1 MQVMQK
7 PKFMRGPIITG
18 QTAGLQKFFHD
29 FTLYKKHFALVMMFV
44 PVIAY
49 YVVFKYLP
57 MAGIQIAFKDY
68 KIRDGIWGSAW
79 VGLKHFRDAFAAPFF
94 RRALIN
100 SIVISLKKT
109 VFGFPMPI
117 ILALML
123 NEVRHVKFKRVT
135 QTISYLPHF
144 LSWVILAGLF
154 TNILSPNTGM
164 LNYILVNWFGF
175 AKGIHF
181 LGQASTFQ
189 PTLVVTEIWK
199 SVGWGSII
207 YIATISGIDPQ
218 LYEAAV
224 CDGASRWQ
232 RMTHITLPS
241 LMPTITIML
250 ILNLGGILEAG
261 FDQIFNLYNAAVYST
276 GDIIDTYVYRL
287 GLGEM
292 KYSFTAAV
300 GLFKNVVGFILV
312 MGTNAITKRINDTG
326 IW

>member
-1 MQVMQK
+1 MKKQ
-7 PKFMRGPIITG
+7 KFMHGPIITG
-18 QTAGLQKFFHD
+18 QTTGLQKFLHD
-29 FTLYKKHFALVMMFV
+29 FTLYKKHFPLFVMFM

-49 YVVFKYLP
+49 YIIFRYLP
-57 MAGIQIAFKDY
+57 MGGIVLAFKDY
-68 KIRDGIWGSAW
+68 KIKDGIWGSEW
-79 VGLKHFRDAFAAPFF
+79 IGLENFQVAFSAPFF
-94 RRALIN
+94 LRALKN
-100 SIVISLKKT
+100 SIIISVQKT
-109 VFGFPMPI
+109 VFGFPAPI

-123 NEVRHVKFKRVT
+123 NEIRHIKYKRVT

-144 LSWVILAGLF
+144 LSWVVLAGLF
-154 TNILSPNTGM
+154 QNILSPNTGM

-181 LGQASTFQ
+181 LGTASMFR
-189 PTLVVTEIWK
+189 PTLVITEIWK
-199 SVGWGSII
+199 GVGWGSIV

-241 LMPTITIML
+241 LMPTITILL
-250 ILNLGGILEAG
+250 IMNVGGILDAG
-261 FDQIFNLYNAAVYST
+261 FDQIFNLYNPAVYST

-287 GLGEM
+287 GLGDM
-292 KYSFTAAV
+292 RYSFATAV
-300 GLFKNVVGFILV
+300 GLFKNVIGFILV
-312 MGTNAITKRINDTG
+312 IGTNTVAKKINDTG